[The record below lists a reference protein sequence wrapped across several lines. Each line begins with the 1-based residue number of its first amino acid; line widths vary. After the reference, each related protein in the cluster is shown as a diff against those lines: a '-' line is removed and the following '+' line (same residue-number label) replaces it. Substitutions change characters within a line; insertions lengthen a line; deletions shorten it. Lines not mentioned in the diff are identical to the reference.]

1 MERELE
7 SHICLYS
14 NHHFKRDEEAAVL
27 SETELHG
34 PVCLLNGLQVQ
45 KRLPWTG
52 SQSADRGVSWLPGLQ
67 AKAGCSPGCSLRS
80 RGRSSAPGQQQTSLR
95 TRALHPPIRVLF
107 RTVLHCWDK
116 RTLLLAFIF
125 SRRFTKWPLLTSSS
139 SVLSSAERS
148 WKQRWKSASFD
159 SNPTEN
165 HNDDSDPPRSWR
177 YTHTSRCVYVYFLI

>member
-1 MERELE
+1 MERELK
-7 SHICLYS
+7 SHFCLYS
-14 NHHFKRDEEAAVL
+14 DHHFRRREEVATL

-34 PVCLLNGLQVQ
+34 PLCLLNSLQVQ
-45 KRLPWTG
+45 SGCPR
-52 SQSADRGVSWLPGLQ
+52 PGLSLQTQ
-67 AKAGCSPGCSLRS
+67 ASRGCRGSRQKQGAPRRVLRS
-80 RGRSSAPGQQQTSLR
+80 RWRSSASGQQQTSLR

-107 RTVLHCWDK
+107 RTGLHCWDK

-159 SNPTEN
+159 SSPTEN
-165 HNDDSDPPRSWR
+165 HIDDPDLSRSWKD
-177 YTHTSRCVYVYFLI
+177 THTYRWVCVYFLI

>member
-148 WKQRWKSASFD
+148 
-159 SNPTEN
+159 
-165 HNDDSDPPRSWR
+165 
-177 YTHTSRCVYVYFLI
+177 